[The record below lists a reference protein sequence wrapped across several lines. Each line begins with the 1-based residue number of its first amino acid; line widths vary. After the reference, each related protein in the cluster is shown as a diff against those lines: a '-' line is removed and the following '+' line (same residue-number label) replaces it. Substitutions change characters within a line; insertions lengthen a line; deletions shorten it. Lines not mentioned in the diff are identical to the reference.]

1 MKYLSYYGLEKDP
14 FQKEIK
20 TEELYES
27 LEFKQG
33 LSRLEYLK
41 EIKGIGLITGVVGIG
56 KTALLRKFKDNLNPE
71 NKLSPIHKVSLEF
84 EHPNK
89 KIIKIMQ
96 NIYILFFI

>member
-41 EIKGIGLITGVVGIG
+41 EIKGIGLIDKANELAVY
-56 KTALLRKFKDNLNPE
+56 ASQHLN
-71 NKLSPIHKVSLEF
+71 
-84 EHPNK
+84 
-89 KIIKIMQ
+89 
-96 NIYILFFI
+96 